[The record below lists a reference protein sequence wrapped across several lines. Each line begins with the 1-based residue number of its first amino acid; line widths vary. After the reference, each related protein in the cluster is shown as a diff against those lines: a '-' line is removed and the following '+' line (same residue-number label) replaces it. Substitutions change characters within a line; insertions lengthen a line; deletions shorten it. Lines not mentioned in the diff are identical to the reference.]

1 MKTILL
7 ICAFAALAAAHPS
20 EDVET
25 DLLTPS
31 TVVPE
36 TTFLEGKQ
44 TTKGLPQ
51 CADIHAETLCTKKS
65 CNSQKGRSTSC
76 LCIPGSQEAS
86 GKNKKYGAK
95 YKKKGY
101 KGCFKYPAKVL
112 KAIAPSKR
120 PKGCDDGWGMVVA
133 KDCAP
138 PKHKWW
144 ITPAPKCNCVVDT
157 GSGFKKGKH
166 IYVHE
171 GHKHGSVYKWKGK
184 NFRGIHCKGCS
195 LVKLYDDDRLKR
207 HRQHKSL
214 KCCTGKTCD
223 FTDAKGWFHDLRDDL
238 SKIKLVQDCPATYN
252 NAEIKKRRL

>member
-1 MKTILL
+1 MGKHNRYTNNTARLGLGVQSNNTINTTMKTILL

-86 GKNKKYGAK
+86 GKNKK
-95 YKKKGY
+95 
-101 KGCFKYPAKVL
+101 
-112 KAIAPSKR
+112 
-120 PKGCDDGWGMVVA
+120 
-133 KDCAP
+133 
-138 PKHKWW
+138 
-144 ITPAPKCNCVVDT
+144 
-157 GSGFKKGKH
+157 
-166 IYVHE
+166 
-171 GHKHGSVYKWKGK
+171 
-184 NFRGIHCKGCS
+184 
-195 LVKLYDDDRLKR
+195 
-207 HRQHKSL
+207 
-214 KCCTGKTCD
+214 
-223 FTDAKGWFHDLRDDL
+223 
-238 SKIKLVQDCPATYN
+238 
-252 NAEIKKRRL
+252 

>member
-1 MKTILL
+1 MGVQSNNTINTTMKTILL

-65 CNSQKGRSTSC
+65 CNGQKGRSKSC

-86 GKNKKYGAK
+86 GK
-95 YKKKGY
+95 
-101 KGCFKYPAKVL
+101 GC
-112 KAIAPSKR
+112 
-120 PKGCDDGWGMVVA
+120 GDGWGMVVA

-144 ITPAPKCNCVVDT
+144 IT
-157 GSGFKKGKH
+157 
-166 IYVHE
+166 
-171 GHKHGSVYKWKGK
+171 
-184 NFRGIHCKGCS
+184 
-195 LVKLYDDDRLKR
+195 
-207 HRQHKSL
+207 
-214 KCCTGKTCD
+214 
-223 FTDAKGWFHDLRDDL
+223 
-238 SKIKLVQDCPATYN
+238 
-252 NAEIKKRRL
+252 